1 MSPGGPDRCW
11 KHLIGPDHQNPC
23 KKGTQMA
30 TQSLDVV
37 STSMLAGLDT
47 TADAPHA
54 PFASPLSITGI
65 AMTAAGVLAGG
76 VAVSVMAISAVR

>member
-1 MSPGGPDRCW
+1 M
-11 KHLIGPDHQNPC
+11 
-23 KKGTQMA
+23 T
-30 TQSLDVV
+30 TESLDVI

-47 TADAPHA
+47 TADAPHS

-76 VAVSVMAISAVR
+76 VAVSAIAIDAAR

>member
-1 MSPGGPDRCW
+1 MTT
-11 KHLIGPDHQNPC
+11 K
-23 KKGTQMA
+23 
-30 TQSLDVV
+30 SLDVI

-47 TADAPHA
+47 IADAVPS

-76 VAVSVMAISAVR
+76 VAVSAVAIGAAR